1 MSVLST
7 LRNSVTKIV
16 GTRVTWH
23 PQGITAV
30 RVFTI
35 EPCAAIPK
43 RTLERKR
50 RSRIKNA
57 NPEEANPFTVI
68 SELKPDPRIIVQEKL
83 PSELKPDPRIIVQEK
98 LPKKPHR
105 CHSHTMALV
114 QGWLQQLGDGVDINH
129 SYMYSE
135 LPLSFIEDHSMAY
148 GKVQGWLQQLDGG
161 GDINHLY
168 MKSELPLFF
177 YEEDTEQL
185 YD

>member
-7 LRNSVTKIV
+7 LRNSSTQLSR
-16 GTRVTWH
+16 TRVTWH

-43 RTLERKR
+43 RILKRKPSSIIKNANPKEATPFTIPKR
-50 RSRIKNA
+50 RLKRKPPSLIKNA
-57 NPEEANPFTVI
+57 NPEEATPFTVI
-68 SELKPDPRIIVQEKL
+68 SELEPE
-83 PSELKPDPRIIVQEK
+83 PRIIVQEK

-114 QGWLQQLGDGVDINH
+114 QGWLQQLGEGVDINH
-129 SYMYSE
+129 SYMNSE

-148 GKVQGWLQQLDGG
+148 DKVRWWWGG
-161 GDINHLY
+161 
-168 MKSELPLFF
+168 
-177 YEEDTEQL
+177 
-185 YD
+185 